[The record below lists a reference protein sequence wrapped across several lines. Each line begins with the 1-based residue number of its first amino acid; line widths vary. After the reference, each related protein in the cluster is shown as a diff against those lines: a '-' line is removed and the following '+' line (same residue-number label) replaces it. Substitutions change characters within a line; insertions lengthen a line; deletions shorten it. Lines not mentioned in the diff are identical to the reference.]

1 MEKYLKTKEK
11 ERKLS
16 QFSAELSIF
25 SSETLDSLAMAELVG
40 GDTNNCQGGNCG
52 NCVTQCG
59 CGSNYAVCAPINI
72 ASPGCIVVTLPKLAT
87 SF

>member
-1 MEKYLKTKEK
+1 MEEHFKEK
-11 ERKLS
+11 VKESKLS

-25 SSETLDSLAMAELVG
+25 SSETLDSLAMAELMG

-59 CGSNYAVCAPINI
+59 CTNGCGSGSNGFLYC
-72 ASPGCIVVTLPKLAT
+72 SPTKAII
-87 SF
+87 